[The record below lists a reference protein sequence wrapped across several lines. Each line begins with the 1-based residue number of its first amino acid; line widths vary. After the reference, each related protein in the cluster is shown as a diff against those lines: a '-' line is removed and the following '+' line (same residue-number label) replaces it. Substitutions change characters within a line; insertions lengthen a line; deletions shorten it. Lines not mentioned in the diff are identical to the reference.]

1 LVIIKAK
8 QKRVSTEAIKALV
21 GNKSFR
27 CLECKATL
35 VYLKNDDGEIYH
47 CRNCGFNY
55 NPRDVV
61 KKIQEYEKQYNTRLV
76 ALNDP
81 SQNQVL
87 VSRIKPKA
95 AISDAWPEMAR
106 GLKIRDITRIEDKRR
121 KTIGPGP
128 ILINQ
133 NETI

>member
-1 LVIIKAK
+1 MVSKK
-8 QKRVSTEAIKALV
+8 QKRVSTEAISALI
-21 GNKSFR
+21 GTRGFR

-35 VYLKNDDGEIYH
+35 IVLNKGELEVYH

-87 VSRIKPKA
+87 VSRVKQKQS
-95 AISDAWPEMAR
+95 ISDMWPEIQR
-106 GLKIRDITRIEDKRR
+106 GLKLKDITSLDDLRR

>member
-1 LVIIKAK
+1 MVIIKIK

-35 VYLKNDDGEIYH
+35 VYLKSEIYH

-76 ALNDP
+76 ALNVP

-87 VSRIKPKA
+87 VSRVKPKQS
-95 AISDAWPEMAR
+95 ISDMWPEIAR

>member
-1 LVIIKAK
+1 LITTSR
-8 QKRVSTEAIKALV
+8 KRVNTEAIKALV
-21 GNKSFR
+21 GTRAFR

-35 VYLKNDDGEIYH
+35 IVLKGEIEVYH

-55 NPRDVV
+55 NPRDVL
-61 KKIQEYEKQYNTRLV
+61 KKIQEYEKQYNTRLI

-95 AISDAWPEMAR
+95 VISDVWPEISR
-106 GLKIRDITRIEDKRR
+106 GYKIIDVTRLEDKRR

-128 ILINQ
+128 ILIAATD
-133 NETI
+133 TI